1 VGGGERAWIASPG
14 RILSQGRDIL
24 SPMTDERNDHADDE
38 EIDLVASVG
47 PLDAVVETLRDVL
60 HRSGALRV
68 AVVVDMPDD
77 GPAALVDVGRLAPVE
92 VRIADRVMHLP
103 HAIELEADALSGAIE
118 LRQLPPFEVE
128 PETGQVTGTLGGL
141 DMLADAMKDLAAL
154 LGGRSV
160 AIAVYQTT
168 TPGIDLTVT
177 ARGEEPVL
185 VTLGDQEWELPER

>member
-1 VGGGERAWIASPG
+1 
-14 RILSQGRDIL
+14 
-24 SPMTDERNDHADDE
+24 MTDERNDQDE

-92 VRIADRVMHLP
+92 VRIADRIMHLP
-103 HAIELEADALSGAIE
+103 HAIELEAEALSGAIE
-118 LRQLPPFEVE
+118 LRQLPPFDVE
-128 PETGQVTGTLGGL
+128 PTTGQVTGTLGGL
-141 DMLADAMKDLAAL
+141 DMLADAMRDLAAL

-177 ARGEEPVL
+177 ARLGEDVL
-185 VTLGDQEWELPER
+185 VTLGDQEWELPDR

>member
-1 VGGGERAWIASPG
+1 MLVVMEDAEPDAG
-14 RILSQGRDIL
+14 
-24 SPMTDERNDHADDE
+24 E

-68 AVVVDMPDD
+68 AVVVDMPD

-92 VRIADRVMHLP
+92 VRIGDRVLHLP
-103 HAIELEADALSGAIE
+103 HAIELEAESLGGAIE

-128 PETGQVTGTLGGL
+128 PNTGQVTGTLGGL
-141 DMLADAMKDLAAL
+141 DMLADAMRALAEL

-160 AIAVYQTT
+160 AMAVYQTM

-177 ARGEEPVL
+177 ARHGEPVL

>member
-1 VGGGERAWIASPG
+1 
-14 RILSQGRDIL
+14 
-24 SPMTDERNDHADDE
+24 MDDAE
-38 EIDLVASVG
+38 DPIDLVASVG

-68 AVVVDMPDD
+68 AVVVDMPE

-92 VRIADRVMHLP
+92 VRIADRTMHLP
-103 HAIELEADALSGAIE
+103 HAIELEAASMADAIE

-128 PETGQVTGTLGGL
+128 PETGQVVGTIGGL
-141 DMLADAMKDLAAL
+141 DMLADAMRELAEL

-160 AIAVYQTT
+160 AMAVYQTV

-177 ARGEEPVL
+177 ARHGESVL
-185 VTLGDQEWELPER
+185 VTLGDNEWELPDR

>member
-1 VGGGERAWIASPG
+1 MDDAQP
-14 RILSQGRDIL
+14 D
-24 SPMTDERNDHADDE
+24 PDE

-68 AVVVDMPDD
+68 AVVVDMPD

-92 VRIADRVMHLP
+92 VRIADRTMHLP
-103 HAIELEADALSGAIE
+103 HAIELEAESLGGAIE

-141 DMLADAMKDLAAL
+141 DMLADAMRQLSDL

-160 AIAVYQTT
+160 AIAVYQTV
-168 TPGIDLTVT
+168 TPGVDLTVT
-177 ARGEEPVL
+177 ARYGEPVL
-185 VTLGDQEWELPER
+185 ITLGEQEWELPER

>member
-1 VGGGERAWIASPG
+1 MVVGDSAPPR

-24 SPMTDERNDHADDE
+24 GPMTDESNDHPDDE

-103 HAIELEADALSGAIE
+103 HAIELEAEPLSTGIE
-118 LRQLPPFEVE
+118 LRQLPPFDVE

-177 ARGEEPVL
+177 ARSGEPVL
-185 VTLGDQEWELPER
+185 VTLGDHEWELPER

>member
-1 VGGGERAWIASPG
+1 MLKV
-14 RILSQGRDIL
+14 
-24 SPMTDERNDHADDE
+24 MDDAHSDAEE

-68 AVVVDMPDD
+68 AVVVDMPD

-92 VRIADRVMHLP
+92 VRIADRTMHLP
-103 HAIELEADALSGAIE
+103 HAIELEAESLGGQIE

-128 PETGQVTGTLGGL
+128 PDSGQVIGTLGGL
-141 DMLADAMKDLAAL
+141 DMLADAMRALAEL

-160 AIAVYQTT
+160 AMAVYQTMT
-168 TPGIDLTVT
+168 SGIDLTVT
-177 ARGEEPVL
+177 ARHAEPVL

>member
-1 VGGGERAWIASPG
+1 
-14 RILSQGRDIL
+14 
-24 SPMTDERNDHADDE
+24 MTDEPNDTDE

-47 PLDAVVETLRDVL
+47 PLDAVVETLRDIL

-68 AVVVDMPDD
+68 AVVVDMPDERL
-77 GPAALVDVGRLAPVE
+77 AALVDVGRLAPVE

-103 HAIELEADALSGAIE
+103 HSIELEAEPLSGAIE
-118 LRQLPPFEVE
+118 LRQLPPFDVE

-177 ARGEEPVL
+177 ARAGEPVL

>member
-1 VGGGERAWIASPG
+1 MEDAQP
-14 RILSQGRDIL
+14 D
-24 SPMTDERNDHADDE
+24 PDE

-68 AVVVDMPDD
+68 AVVVDMPD

-92 VRIADRVMHLP
+92 VRIADRTMHLP
-103 HAIELEADALSGAIE
+103 HAIELEAESLGGSIE

-141 DMLADAMKDLAAL
+141 DMLADAMRQLAEL

-160 AIAVYQTT
+160 AIAVYQTV
-168 TPGIDLTVT
+168 TPGVDLTVT
-177 ARGEEPVL
+177 ARHGEPVL
-185 VTLGDQEWELPER
+185 ITLGEQEWELPER